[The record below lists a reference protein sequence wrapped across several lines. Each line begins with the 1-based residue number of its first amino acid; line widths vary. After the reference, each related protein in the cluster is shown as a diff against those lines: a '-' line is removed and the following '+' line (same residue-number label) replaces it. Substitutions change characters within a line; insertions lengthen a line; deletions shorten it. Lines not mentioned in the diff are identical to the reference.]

1 MAYIIIPPIL
11 WKVNNILPYLY
22 KFSDEINRFCSK
34 NGWFLMILAKF
45 YQKFLP
51 KYKILVSQAQRT
63 VFFFFFYPSPALNL
77 HLKVFT
83 KLHDFS
89 CKNTKFSSFWGG
101 TSLSDTPPVSAS
113 AQLTLTC
120 HKSSPPCQRQ
130 IYAPAYFIVPP
141 HWVGV
146 LLSYLSCIFMLW
158 VSLCINIFM
167 WFVSLSIAIII
178 SYLVVLYDV

>member
-1 MAYIIIPPIL
+1 
-11 WKVNNILPYLY
+11 
-22 KFSDEINRFCSK
+22 
-34 NGWFLMILAKF
+34 MILAKF

-51 KYKILVSQAQRT
+51 KCKILVSQAQRT
-63 VFFFFFYPSPALNL
+63 VFFYPSPALNL

-101 TSLSDTPPVSAS
+101 TSPLRYPPVRAS
-113 AQLTLTC
+113 AQLMLTC
-120 HKSSPPCQRQ
+120 HKSSPHVKDGSTLLLTLLYLH
-130 IYAPAYFIVPP
+130 IELAYSC
-141 HWVGV
+141 
-146 LLSYLSCIFMLW
+146 LYLCIFMLW